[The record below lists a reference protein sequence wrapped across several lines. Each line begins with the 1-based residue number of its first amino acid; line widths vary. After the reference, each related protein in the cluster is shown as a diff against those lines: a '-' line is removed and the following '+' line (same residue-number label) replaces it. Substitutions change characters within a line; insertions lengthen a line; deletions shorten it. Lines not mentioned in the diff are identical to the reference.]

1 MASLPFY
8 TFHTSSMAVIL
19 LILSFTFAWGDIDP
33 DFGKGES
40 WTPVV
45 TAWSRGKLAPVSITF
60 DDNCESQ
67 FQFAVPAL
75 DSRGLQATFFVVTRT
90 ASALRQWEA
99 YRNLAARGHE
109 IGSHSVTHP
118 DFSLMG
124 EPARTSELFR
134 SRETIDSAI
143 PGRKCFSLALPFG
156 WRDKQLLKD
165 TKATYGAVRIVNQ
178 WDGLHEIT
186 DPGEVRGMIPYRT
199 TEVAEMDTWVTLAMA
214 KSRWLVEIYHGFEG
228 DCWEPI
234 PASRFAAHLDRI
246 LKDTGRVWVAPFGS
260 VSKYMREK
268 ASASVSLLAYRDSI
282 LEYDL
287 HDDLPDDIYD
297 FPLTA
302 RVRLPAGWTDFH
314 AEQDGK
320 PVWSE
325 FRWERSMPIA
335 LFEARPDHGK
345 LVLRVGKRAEA
356 VDVKVSVSPTPGIYP
371 KAPKVT
377 LSSSAPGRI
386 LYSVDGSDPLT
397 SGIAYTGPFT
407 PPDGACVR
415 YLAMN
420 EAGIQS
426 ADYSSHYVVAP
437 TPSLHM
443 VPPEGT
449 YTTPLIVSLK
459 SDSGL
464 PVRYTLDGSVPDSA
478 SLLYTRPIRI
488 SKSTMLKLRV
498 LGTNGFS
505 PVLAQPYNLVSVST
519 GVQASPSGGEYSEI
533 QRVILTGPPGTDIL
547 YTTDGSDPQGPSGRV
562 YRDPVWVDKDM
573 VISFRVSSGSGVVSP
588 LRQERYGLRVRQGLE
603 FRPLPLSELGERQGV
618 LSFSLASA
626 GHVRL
631 VLRDV
636 TGREIFK
643 LFDERAE
650 PLHLYTFQTPT
661 DPIVPGTYFWTL
673 EEGGIPILKKRAIYH
688 R

>member
-1 MASLPFY
+1 
-8 TFHTSSMAVIL
+8 
-19 LILSFTFAWGDIDP
+19 
-33 DFGKGES
+33 
-40 WTPVV
+40 
-45 TAWSRGKLAPVSITF
+45 
-60 DDNCESQ
+60 
-67 FQFAVPAL
+67 
-75 DSRGLQATFFVVTRT
+75 
-90 ASALRQWEA
+90 
-99 YRNLAARGHE
+99 
-109 IGSHSVTHP
+109 
-118 DFSLMG
+118 
-124 EPARTSELFR
+124 
-134 SRETIDSAI
+134 
-143 PGRKCFSLALPFG
+143 
-156 WRDKQLLKD
+156 
-165 TKATYGAVRIVNQ
+165 
-178 WDGLHEIT
+178 
-186 DPGEVRGMIPYRT
+186 
-199 TEVAEMDTWVTLAMA
+199 
-214 KSRWLVEIYHGFEG
+214 
-228 DCWEPI
+228 
-234 PASRFAAHLDRI
+234 
-246 LKDTGRVWVAPFGS
+246 
-260 VSKYMREK
+260 
-268 ASASVSLLAYRDSI
+268 
-282 LEYDL
+282 
-287 HDDLPDDIYD
+287 
-297 FPLTA
+297 
-302 RVRLPAGWTDFH
+302 
-314 AEQDGK
+314 
-320 PVWSE
+320 
-325 FRWERSMPIA
+325 
-335 LFEARPDHGK
+335 
-345 LVLRVGKRAEA
+345 
-356 VDVKVSVSPTPGIYP
+356 
-371 KAPKVT
+371 
-377 LSSSAPGRI
+377 
-386 LYSVDGSDPLT
+386 
-397 SGIAYTGPFT
+397 
-407 PPDGACVR
+407 
-415 YLAMN
+415 
-420 EAGIQS
+420 
-426 ADYSSHYVVAP
+426 
-437 TPSLHM
+437 
-443 VPPEGT
+443 
-449 YTTPLIVSLK
+449 LIVSLK